1 MSDAARSEW
10 ERALRCLASAHLL
23 LEASDAESAVSR
35 AYYSVFHGVTAL
47 FLGEGREFG
56 KHEAVEAAVHRDLV
70 RAGRVDAS
78 FGRAYSRLR
87 ELRMIGDYGVGS
99 RVERAD
105 AESALGSAEGVIAE
119 LRKLSA
125 GLLP

>member
-35 AYYSVFHGVTAL
+35 AYYAVFHGVTAL
-47 FLGEGREFG
+47 FLCEGREFG

-70 RAGRVDAS
+70 RADRVDAS

-99 RVERAD
+99 RVQRAD
-105 AESALGSAEGVIAE
+105 AESALEAAEGVIAE
-119 LRKLSA
+119 LRTLSA

>member
-35 AYYSVFHGVTAL
+35 AYYAVFHGVTAL

-99 RVERAD
+99 RVQRAD
-105 AESALGSAEGVIAE
+105 AESALVAAERVIAD
-119 LRKLSA
+119 LRKLSQ
-125 GLLP
+125 GSLP